1 MSEEQVKMARITA
14 GYAISIVNMLMRFQV
29 SGVIGGISNLAAMM
43 MIEAG
48 IQPDEITPSLVER
61 LVEECE
67 KYVTENDSKFEAYI
81 KAVSASVRGE
91 EKDEEE

>member
-1 MSEEQVKMARITA
+1 MSEEQVKMARVTA

-29 SGVIGGISNLAAMM
+29 GATIGGLSNLAAMM

-48 IQPDEITPSLVER
+48 IQPDEITPSLVQR

-67 KYVTENDSKFEAYI
+67 KYVTENDNKFEAYI
-81 KAVSASVRGE
+81 KAVSESVRKE
-91 EKDEEE
+91 DKDED